1 MFEEEER
8 FKRAHLIKLLS
19 RPRITKDLLLTQTSR
34 PTLEATTMQEEA
46 VDKDKMLL
54 RMRDMGQHL
63 NLDPLHMEQRS
74 LEEVEEEEEEDREVR
89 EEEEEAHTEAHME
102 ARTNHPMEARTNHR
116 QSLAPLLRGDRKSPA
131 GRETGM

>member
-1 MFEEEER
+1 M
-8 FKRAHLIKLLS
+8 
-19 RPRITKDLLLTQTSR
+19 
-34 PTLEATTMQEEA
+34 
-46 VDKDKMLL
+46 DKDKMLL
-54 RMRDMGQHL
+54 MMRDMEQHL

-74 LEEVEEEEEEDREVR
+74 LEEVEEEEEEDRE
-89 EEEEEAHTEAHME
+89 EEEEALTEAHTE